1 MSKRQ
6 RHLASAMT
14 KLIAQRHE
22 PMDGAYID
30 IHVNG
35 DKGSMCVDG
44 WVNNL
49 TEDETRA
56 LTEVWEE
63 TRE

>member
-6 RHLASAMT
+6 RLLASAMR

-22 PMDGAYID
+22 WDGPYID
-30 IHVNG
+30 VHT
-35 DKGSMCVDG
+35 DSMCVDG
-44 WVNNL
+44 WVKL
-49 TEDETRA
+49 TEQEVRVIN
-56 LTEVWEE
+56 EVWEE